1 MGAFQQLQDAL
12 EVAEAAE
19 LRFTPASRW
28 SLIGLQRP
36 GWNGAAVTLRRLL
49 RNGRAE
55 VQLSH
60 GGVLSVRTACL
71 APPVAFARTFAAGSA
86 AASSSATGHAAEPGE
101 HEGED
106 LSLLVDGSFRV
117 ELSSLAKLSFLVDC
131 ASLVD
136 LSVCWLIAEFVGGSH
151 FVGGS

>member
-28 SLIGLQRP
+28 SLIGLLQRP
-36 GWNGAAVTLRRLL
+36 GLNGAAVVLRRLQ

-60 GGVLSVRTACL
+60 GGMLSVRTACL
-71 APPVAFARTFAAGSA
+71 APPVAFARTFATGSA
-86 AASSSATGHAAEPGE
+86 AASSSATGQAAEPGE
-101 HEGED
+101 REGED

-117 ELSSLAKLSFLVDC
+117 ELSSLAKISLVDC

-151 FVGGS
+151 LVGGS

>member
-1 MGAFQQLQDAL
+1 M
-12 EVAEAAE
+12 
-19 LRFTPASRW
+19 
-28 SLIGLQRP
+28 
-36 GWNGAAVTLRRLL
+36 RRLQ

-71 APPVAFARTFAAGSA
+71 APPVAFARTFATGSA
-86 AASSSATGHAAEPGE
+86 AASSSAAGQAAEPGE

-117 ELSSLAKLSFLVDC
+117 ELSSLAKISLVDC

-136 LSVCWLIAEFVGGSH
+136 LSVFWLIAEFVGGSH
-151 FVGGS
+151 LVGGS